1 MMSQR
6 MLQRLM
12 PWLVTLGLLLV
23 WEAGTYFGKV
33 DRTLL
38 PQPSAVFIVMFKNI
52 GLLTEY
58 ALFTLMTTVIGFA
71 VAIVTGM
78 LIGLAIGASALVYSG
93 LYPLLVGFN
102 AIPKVA
108 VVPILIIWFGIG
120 FWPGVITAWV
130 ISFFPIAVNVATG
143 IATIEPEMR
152 DVLRSLGASKLQIL
166 WKIGVPRAM
175 PYLFASLK
183 VAITLAFIG
192 SVIAETVGGN
202 NGIGYVMIRGASDY
216 RTDLVF
222 AGLLIIAAMGI
233 AMYGLCAWFE
243 RRMTG
248 WAVRGNELVS

>member
-6 MLQRLM
+6 MLLRLM
-12 PWLVTLGLLLV
+12 PWLVTAGILLV
-23 WEAGTYFGKV
+23 WEAGTYFGNV

-38 PQPSAVFIVMFKNI
+38 PQPSAVFAVMFKNL

-71 VAIVTGM
+71 VAIVTGL

-102 AIPKVA
+102 AVPKVA

-222 AGLLIIAAMGI
+222 AGLIIIAAMGI

>member
-6 MLQRLM
+6 MLLRLM
-12 PWLVTLGLLLV
+12 PWLVTIGILLV

-38 PQPSAVFIVMFKNI
+38 PQPSAVFAVMFKNI

-71 VAIVTGM
+71 VAIVTGL

-222 AGLLIIAAMGI
+222 AGLIIIAAMGI

>member
-1 MMSQR
+1 MMSR
-6 MLQRLM
+6 KMLLRLM
-12 PWLVTLGLLLV
+12 PWLVISLFLIGWEAIHLIWDINRSLLV
-23 WEAGTYFGKV
+23 
-33 DRTLL
+33 
-38 PQPSAVFIVMFKNI
+38 PPSAVFRALFQNAYI
-52 GLLTEY
+52 LLEF
-58 ALFTLMTTVIGFA
+58 ALFTLMTTVIGFV
-71 VAIVTGM
+71 VAIAS
-78 LIGLAIGASALVYSG
+78 GLVLGLMIGASALIYSG
-93 LYPLLVGFN
+93 IYPLLIGFN

-108 VVPILIIWFGIG
+108 LVPILVIWFGVG

-152 DVLRSLGASKLQIL
+152 DVLRSLGASKFQIL

-202 NGIGYVMIRGASDY
+202 NGIGYVMIRGSSDY

-222 AGLLIIAAMGI
+222 AGLFIIASMGI
-233 AMYGLCAWFE
+233 VMYGLCAWFE

-248 WAVRGNELVS
+248 WAVRGSELVS

>member
-6 MLQRLM
+6 TLQRLM
-12 PWLVTLGLLLV
+12 PWLVTIGILLV

-38 PQPSAVFIVMFKNI
+38 PQPSSVFLVMFKNI

-71 VAIVTGM
+71 VAIATGL
-78 LIGLAIGASALVYSG
+78 LIGLMIGASALVYSG

-152 DVLRSLGASKLQIL
+152 DVLRSLGASKFQIL

>member
-6 MLQRLM
+6 MLLRLM
-12 PWLVTLGLLLV
+12 PWLVTIAILLT

-38 PQPSAVFIVMFKNI
+38 PQPSSVFIVMFKNI

-71 VAIVTGM
+71 VAIVSGL

-108 VVPILIIWFGIG
+108 LVPILIIWFGIG

-248 WAVRGNELVS
+248 WAVRGNELVG

>member
-12 PWLVTLGLLLV
+12 PWLVTIGLLLV

-71 VAIVTGM
+71 VAIVTGL

>member
-6 MLQRLM
+6 TLQRLM
-12 PWLVTLGLLLV
+12 PWLVTLGILLV

-38 PQPSAVFIVMFKNI
+38 PQPSAVFAVMFKNI

-71 VAIVTGM
+71 VAIATGL

-102 AIPKVA
+102 AVPKVA

-222 AGLLIIAAMGI
+222 AGLIIIAAMGI

>member
-6 MLQRLM
+6 TLQRLM
-12 PWLVTLGLLLV
+12 PWLVTIGIVLV
-23 WEAGTYFGKV
+23 WEAGTSFGKV

-38 PQPSAVFIVMFKNI
+38 PQPSSVFLVMFKNI

-71 VAIVTGM
+71 VAIATGL
-78 LIGLAIGASALVYSG
+78 LIGLMIGASALVYSG

-152 DVLRSLGASKLQIL
+152 DVLRSLGASKFQIL

>member
-1 MMSQR
+1 MSQR
-6 MLQRLM
+6 MLLRLM
-12 PWLVTLGLLLV
+12 PWLVTIGILLV

-38 PQPSAVFIVMFKNI
+38 PQPSAVFAVMFKNI

-58 ALFTLMTTVIGFA
+58 ALFTLMTTVIGFG
-71 VAIVTGM
+71 VAIVTGL

-192 SVIAETVGGN
+192 SVISETVGGN

-222 AGLLIIAAMGI
+222 AGLIIIAAMGI

>member
-6 MLQRLM
+6 MLLRLM
-12 PWLVTLGLLLV
+12 PWLVTIGILLV

-38 PQPSAVFIVMFKNI
+38 PQPSAVFAVMFKNI

-71 VAIVTGM
+71 VAIVTGL

-102 AIPKVA
+102 AVPKVA

-222 AGLLIIAAMGI
+222 AGLIIIAAMGI

-248 WAVRGNELVS
+248 WAVRGNELVG

>member
-6 MLQRLM
+6 TLQRLM
-12 PWLVTLGLLLV
+12 PWLVTAAILLI

-38 PQPSAVFIVMFKNI
+38 PQPSSVFAVMFKNI

-71 VAIVTGM
+71 VAIATGL
-78 LIGLAIGASALVYSG
+78 LIGLAIGASALIYSG

-102 AIPKVA
+102 AVPKVA

-152 DVLRSLGASKLQIL
+152 DVLRSLGASKFQIL
-166 WKIGVPRAM
+166 WKIG
-175 PYLFASLK
+175 
-183 VAITLAFIG
+183 
-192 SVIAETVGGN
+192 
-202 NGIGYVMIRGASDY
+202 
-216 RTDLVF
+216 
-222 AGLLIIAAMGI
+222 
-233 AMYGLCAWFE
+233 
-243 RRMTG
+243 
-248 WAVRGNELVS
+248 

>member
-1 MMSQR
+1 MSR
-6 MLQRLM
+6 ERLLLRAM
-12 PWLVTLGLLLV
+12 PWLVIIGVLLL
-23 WEAGTYFGKV
+23 WEVCVHLFDIEGI
-33 DRTLL
+33 LL
-38 PQPSAVFIVMFKNI
+38 PPPSRVFAVMFENFA
-52 GLLTEY
+52 LLCEY
-58 ALFTLMTTVIGFA
+58 AAFTLVTTAIGFA
-71 VAIVTGM
+71 VAIVTG
-78 LIGLAIGASALVYSG
+78 LLLGLAIGASALIYSG

-108 VVPILIIWFGIG
+108 VAPILIIWFGVG

-152 DVLRSLGASKLQIL
+152 DVLRSLGASKSEIL

-183 VAITLAFIG
+183 IAITLAFIG

-202 NGIGYVMIRGASDY
+202 NGIGYVMIRGAADY
-216 RTDLVF
+216 RTDLIF

-233 AMYGLCAWFE
+233 AMYGVCAWFE

>member
-1 MMSQR
+1 

-12 PWLVTLGLLLV
+12 PWLVIAVILIV

-38 PQPSAVFIVMFKNI
+38 PQPSAVFTVMFKNF
-52 GLLTEY
+52 GLLTEF

-71 VAIVTGM
+71 VAIVTGL

-152 DVLRSLGASKLQIL
+152 DVLRSLGATKLEIL
-166 WKIGVPRAM
+166 WKVGVPRSM

-222 AGLLIIAAMGI
+222 AGLIIIAAMGI
-233 AMYGLCAWFE
+233 AMYGICAWFE

-248 WAVRGNELVS
+248 WAVRGNLTA

>member
-6 MLQRLM
+6 TLLRVM
-12 PWLVTLGLLLV
+12 PWLVISVFLVLWEAVFYIWDINRSLLV
-23 WEAGTYFGKV
+23 
-33 DRTLL
+33 
-38 PQPSAVFIVMFKNI
+38 PPSAVFRALFQNAYILIEF
-52 GLLTEY
+52 
-58 ALFTLMTTVIGFA
+58 ALFTLMTTVIGFV
-71 VAIVTGM
+71 VAIASG
-78 LIGLAIGASALVYSG
+78 LLLGLAIGASALIYSG
-93 LYPLLVGFN
+93 IYPLLIGFN

-108 VVPILIIWFGIG
+108 LVPILVIWFGVG

-152 DVLRSLGASKLQIL
+152 DVLRSLGASKFEIL

-202 NGIGYVMIRGASDY
+202 NGIGYVMIRGSSDY

-222 AGLLIIAAMGI
+222 AGLFIIAAMGI
-233 AMYGLCAWFE
+233 AMYGLCAWLE

>member
-6 MLQRLM
+6 MLLRLM
-12 PWLVTLGLLLV
+12 PWLVTIGILLV

-38 PQPSAVFIVMFKNI
+38 PQPSAVFTVMFKNI

-71 VAIVTGM
+71 VAIVTGL

-222 AGLLIIAAMGI
+222 AGLIIIAAMGI